1 MATAT
6 VDQGTE
12 KVQTPTS
19 APDPTQEIVK
29 ELQAL
34 RAELKEAQRPV
45 TNTKAVMAGAEKVA
59 ATAIDIDE
67 AKRFG
72 WKSLGEQLL
81 AIRKHRTGH
90 GFDKRLN
97 PSAEWMQK
105 AATGLGEAIDSDG
118 GFLLAPQFAEG
129 IREIMHAE
137 ENLLDRTDSI
147 PTSSNNMKIRANDE
161 TSRATGSRRGGV
173 RGFWADEGDP
183 LAGSKPKFR
192 QIKME
197 LHKLTIL
204 VYATEELLED
214 AGPGLESYVQK
225 CAAEE
230 INFLTGDSIINGAGA
245 GLPKGI
251 LTSGALITVAKE
263 AGQPAATI
271 VAENIAEMW
280 KRLHASARSNAI
292 WLINQ
297 DTERQLDLMNVAI
310 GTAGQ
315 LLYMPPGGLTAARYA
330 TLRGRP
336 VIETEF
342 NPTLGTVGDILLCD
356 MKQYLTCVKS
366 GGIKSAMSM
375 HVEFL
380 TDQMVYRFLFR
391 VDGQTWW
398 ESPLTPFKGTAT
410 QSPFV
415 ALATRA

>member
-6 VDQGTE
+6 VPE
-12 KVQTPTS
+12 KAPEQVET
-19 APDPTQEIVK
+19 PDPTQEIVK

-34 RAELKEAQRPV
+34 RVELKEAQRPV
-45 TNTKAVMAGAEKVA
+45 KDTKAVMAGAEKVA
-59 ATAIDIDE
+59 ATAIDMDE

-72 WKSLGEQLL
+72 WKSMGEQLL
-81 AIRKHRTGH
+81 AIRNYAVSRAM
-90 GFDKRLN
+90 DKRLN

-137 ENLLDRTDSI
+137 ENLLDRTDSM
-147 PTSSNNMKIRANDE
+147 PTSSNNMTLRAIDE

-173 RGFWADEGDP
+173 RGYWADEGDP
-183 LAGSKPKFR
+183 LVASKPKFR
-192 QIKME
+192 KIRLE
-197 LHKLTIL
+197 VHKLTVL

-225 CAAEE
+225 AAAEE
-230 INFLTGDSIINGAGA
+230 INFLTGDAILNGEGAGK
-245 GLPKGI
+245 PQGI
-251 LTSGALITVAKE
+251 LSSLALVTVAKE
-263 AGQPAATI
+263 AGQPALTI
-271 VAENIAEMW
+271 VPENIAEMW

-297 DTERQLDLMNVAI
+297 DTERQLDLMNVAL

-342 NPTLGTVGDILLCD
+342 NPTLGTVGDIVLCD
-356 MKQYLTCVKS
+356 MKQYLTVVKS
-366 GGIKSAMSM
+366 GGIRSAMSM

-380 TDQMVYRFLFR
+380 TDQMVYRFTYR

-398 ESPLTPFKGTAT
+398 NSVLTPFKGAAT